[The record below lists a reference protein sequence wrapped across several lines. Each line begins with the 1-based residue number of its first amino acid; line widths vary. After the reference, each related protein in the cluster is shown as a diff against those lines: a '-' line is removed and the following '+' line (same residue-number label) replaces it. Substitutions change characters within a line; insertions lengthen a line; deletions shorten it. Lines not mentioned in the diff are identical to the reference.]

1 MMEEQRLVAVLSLQK
16 QALESTRKCPF
27 ACSFSDLQ
35 HTPIDMFLFKVIA
48 RSAVEVGLKQY
59 QLFQRCKTQSLVPKY
74 VDCL

>member
-1 MMEEQRLVAVLSLQK
+1 MEEQRLVAVLSLQK

-59 QLFQRCKTQSLVPKY
+59 QLFQRCKTQSFVPKY